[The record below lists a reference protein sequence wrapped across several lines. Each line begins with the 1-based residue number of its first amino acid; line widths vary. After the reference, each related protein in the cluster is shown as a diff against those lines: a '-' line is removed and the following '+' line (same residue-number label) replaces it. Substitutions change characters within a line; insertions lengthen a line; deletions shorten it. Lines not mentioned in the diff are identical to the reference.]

1 MKKIIFAVIALTFI
15 ACGSPK
21 QNKEEKSAEKT
32 MAEKDE
38 TTTINREV
46 PDEEDGGNMLLGE
59 VNKEA
64 FSKEPYS
71 EWFQANAEFHTLDTA
86 TVKKIKP
93 LLKDVKITAFMGSWC
108 SDSQREIPAFYKIM
122 EYVDYDFDNLTM
134 YAMDHQKLTEEGY
147 ENTLDINYVPTLI
160 FYRDGEEIGRF
171 VEHARE
177 SLEKDIYAIVSE
189 ADYKHS
195 YEE

>member
-1 MKKIIFAVIALTFI
+1 MKRLILACTALTII

-21 QNKEEKSAEKT
+21 QNKDEKTPEKT
-32 MAEKDE
+32 MAEESE
-38 TTTINREV
+38 TATINKEV
-46 PDEEDGGNMLLGE
+46 PDEMDGGTMLLGKI
-59 VNKEA
+59 NKEA
-64 FSKEPYS
+64 FKKEAYM
-71 EWFQANAEFHTLDTA
+71 EWFQANEDSHTLDTA
-86 TVKKIKP
+86 TVEKIKP

-108 SDSQREIPAFYKIM
+108 PDSQREIPAMYKILQSA
-122 EYVDYDFDNLTM
+122 DYNLDNLTL

-171 VEHARE
+171 VEHAQE
-177 SLEKDIYAIVSE
+177 TLEKDMFAIVSG
-189 ADYKHS
+189 ADYKHA

>member
-1 MKKIIFAVIALTFI
+1 MKKIIFALVAVSLI

-21 QNKEEKSAEKT
+21 QKKEDKSPEKT
-32 MAEKDE
+32 MLEEDKIPS
-38 TTTINREV
+38 INREV

-59 VNKEA
+59 INKKA
-64 FSKEPYS
+64 FSNEPYS
-71 EWFQANAEFHTLDTA
+71 EWFEANAEFHTLDTA

-108 SDSQREIPAFYKIM
+108 SDSQREIPAFYKII
-122 EYVDYDFDNLTM
+122 EFVDYDLDKLTL

-160 FYRDGEEIGRF
+160 FYREGKEIGRF
-171 VEHARE
+171 VEHAQE
-177 SLEKDIYAIVSE
+177 SLEKDILAIVSG
-189 ADYKHS
+189 ADYKHA